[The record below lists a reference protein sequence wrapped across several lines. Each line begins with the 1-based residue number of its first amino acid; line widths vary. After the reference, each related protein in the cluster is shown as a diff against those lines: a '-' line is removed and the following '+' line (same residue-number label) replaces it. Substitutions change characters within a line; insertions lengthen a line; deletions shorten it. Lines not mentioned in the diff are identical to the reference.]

1 MTKTEKTLKFK
12 EKQRFCR
19 KKQLYQ
25 KKQPKVC
32 IKKHTVF
39 VKMGKDNNVL
49 LRIMNP
55 GIKRASDF
63 LHNNDF

>member
-1 MTKTEKTLKFK
+1 MMKTVKTLKFK

-32 IKKHTVF
+32 IKKRTVF
-39 VKMGKDNNVL
+39 VGMGKDNNVL

-55 GIKRASDF
+55 EIKRASDL

>member
-1 MTKTEKTLKFK
+1 MMKTVKTLKFK

-25 KKQPKVC
+25 KNQPKVC
-32 IKKHTVF
+32 IKKRTVF
-39 VKMGKDNNVL
+39 AGMGKDNVL

-55 GIKRASDF
+55 EIKRASDL